1 MLWMSRLDYDQGLV
15 IIALIL
21 DELVKKVSYKEREYI
36 RGFLSCIGVYKVIDN
51 YQEKTHFFKTLFEAY
66 LKDKRKS

>member
-36 RGFLSCIGVYKVIDN
+36 RGFLSCIGVNKAIEHLSREN
-51 YQEKTHFFKTLFEAY
+51 SFF
-66 LKDKRKS
+66 